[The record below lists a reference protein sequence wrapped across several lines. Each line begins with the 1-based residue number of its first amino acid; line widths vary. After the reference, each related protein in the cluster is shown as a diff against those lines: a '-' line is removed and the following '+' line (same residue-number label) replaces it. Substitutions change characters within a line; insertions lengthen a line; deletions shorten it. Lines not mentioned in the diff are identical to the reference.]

1 MKWNWQLTDDGLQ
14 TIIREY
20 TQEAGVRNLERE
32 VANVCRKIARD
43 VAEER
48 PYPTQIDGEKVEDL
62 LGPPRFSQE
71 MLQDEDQVG
80 IATGAAWTAA
90 GGAILFIEVNLM
102 PGKGN
107 LTLTGQLG
115 DVMQESARAALTYTR
130 SQAEILGIDS
140 ERFEKT
146 DIHIHLPEG
155 AVPKDGPSAG
165 VSLAT
170 ALISAFTNRPIY
182 RDVSMTGETTLRGRV
197 LPVGGIREKALAARR
212 AGIKKFILP
221 KKNERDLEN
230 IPEQL
235 REDLEFVL
243 VEKVSEV
250 VEVALHPVRPHVV
263 KTAVSPPTLPRFP
276 RQERHR
282 LKFSEKQ
289 KPTYYLLLF
298 TPNRSRAATGDIPVR
313 LAGCIHAKPGMVARL
328 NRF

>member
-1 MKWNWQLTDDGLQ
+1 
-14 TIIREY
+14 
-20 TQEAGVRNLERE
+20 
-32 VANVCRKIARD
+32 
-43 VAEER
+43 
-48 PYPTQIDGEKVEDL
+48 
-62 LGPPRFSQE
+62 
-71 MLQDEDQVG
+71 MLQDEDQIG

-165 VSLAT
+165 VSLAA

-230 IPEQL
+230 IPERL

-250 VEVALHPVRPHVV
+250 VEAALHPPRPQVRKRPSRQH
-263 KTAVSPPTLPRFP
+263 PPMPKIPPAGT
-276 RQERHR
+276 
-282 LKFSEKQ
+282 
-289 KPTYYLLLF
+289 
-298 TPNRSRAATGDIPVR
+298 TPS
-313 LAGCIHAKPGMVARL
+313 
-328 NRF
+328 